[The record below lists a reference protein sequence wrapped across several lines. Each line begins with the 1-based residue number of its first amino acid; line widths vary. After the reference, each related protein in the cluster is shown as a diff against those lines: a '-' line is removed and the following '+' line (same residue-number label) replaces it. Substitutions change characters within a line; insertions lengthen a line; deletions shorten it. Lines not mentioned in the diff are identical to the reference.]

1 MKNLADN
8 QTDNQMKRPEVY
20 ESPSIEVIEVEIEQ
34 GFQASS
40 GPSRPGGGGPSW

>member
-1 MKNLADN
+1 MKNLLDKSQEN
-8 QTDNQMKRPEVY
+8 LLDKPETY

-40 GPSRPGGGGPSW
+40 GGPSRPGGPSW